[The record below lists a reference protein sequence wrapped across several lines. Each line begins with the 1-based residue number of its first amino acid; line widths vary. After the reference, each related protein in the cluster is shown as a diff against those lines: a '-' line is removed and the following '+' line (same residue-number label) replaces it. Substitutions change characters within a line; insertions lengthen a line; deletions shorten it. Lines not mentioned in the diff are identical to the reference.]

1 MLRLKIFSSER
12 TLSASGITG
21 FAYIRLVIRRIFRHG
36 SVPMAAMSGYPL
48 IAVTVV

>member
-12 TLSASGITG
+12 TLSVLGITG
-21 FAYIRLVIRRIFRHG
+21 FACIRSAIRRIFRHG
-36 SVPMAAMSGYPL
+36 SVPMIAMSGYPR